1 MKGQYKDEYKETN
14 IIDVTNKI
22 LNLAHINDKNIPY
35 SEYSKFQLRLFD
47 TPGKGM
53 SDGMNV
59 KLFSDM
65 KALFILFDITNENTY
80 NTIDK
85 KIESIKNI
93 FEKSIKNDENENI
106 LKQPKSFEEIPLLI
120 IGNKSDL
127 ETKRKI
133 KKIQA
138 EKLVHNLKEKNK
150 FSFIKYHE
158 ISIKE
163 DKGIEN
169 ILEEI
174 ILYYFKRKFDV
185 VVRRRSTV
193 KGRLSK
199 DPKNMKDDKEKEKE
213 KEKEKKKPSLDKNLF
228 IYHQMLVKFKK
239 KILIEVENSKNE
251 YEKELK
257 NKNEQIEN
265 MKKKLED
272 LVLSTK
278 KKISLIFKIP
288 NKDIKDEIV
297 INTKGETKVYDVI
310 NMLYELCPS
319 INDLNIKG
327 FCLEGKENEI
337 IDEMKT
343 VNENKLV
350 NGSLISLIL

>member
-22 LNLAHINDKNIPY
+22 LTLTNNNDKNIPY

-53 SDGMNV
+53 SDGMSV

-80 NTIDK
+80 HSIDK
-85 KIESIKNI
+85 KIENTKNVFEKRIKNG
-93 FEKSIKNDENENI
+93 DNENI

-127 ETKRKI
+127 ETQRKI
-133 KKIQA
+133 KQIQA
-138 EKLVHNLKEKNK
+138 ETLVNNLKEKNK

-163 DKGIEN
+163 NKGIEN
-169 ILEEI
+169 ILEDI
-174 ILYYFKRKFDV
+174 ILYYFKRKFD
-185 VVRRRSTV
+185 TAI
-193 KGRLSK
+193 SK
-199 DPKNMKDDKEKEKE
+199 ELKNTEDDKEKEKE
-213 KEKEKKKPSLDKNLF
+213 MKKPSLDKNLF

-257 NKNEQIEN
+257 NRNEQIEN

-278 KKISLIFKIP
+278 KKLSLIFKIP
-288 NKDIKDEIV
+288 DKDIKDEII

-319 INDLNIKG
+319 INNLNIKG
-327 FCLEGKENEI
+327 FCLEGKENEM

-350 NGSLISLIL
+350 NGSVIALIL